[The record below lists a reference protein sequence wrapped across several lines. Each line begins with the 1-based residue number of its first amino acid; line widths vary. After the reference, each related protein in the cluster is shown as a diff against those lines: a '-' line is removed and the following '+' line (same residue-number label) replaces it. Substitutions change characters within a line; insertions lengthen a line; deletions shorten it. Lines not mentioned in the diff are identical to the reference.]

1 MDFISESE
9 VRPSAAEAFC
19 FYRLERSGVPDYEK
33 NETKCLEIKLYL
45 QNRSIGNPENDRK
58 SEILALCDRMKMVT
72 RAAVWKKGSLALFLI
87 NFWLSTSLWRESPV
101 AGR

>member
-9 VRPSAAEAFC
+9 VRPSATEAFC

-33 NETKCLEIKLYL
+33 TRQNVWKSNCTYKIGVLETQKMT
-45 QNRSIGNPENDRK
+45 K

-87 NFWLSTSLWRESPV
+87 NF
-101 AGR
+101 